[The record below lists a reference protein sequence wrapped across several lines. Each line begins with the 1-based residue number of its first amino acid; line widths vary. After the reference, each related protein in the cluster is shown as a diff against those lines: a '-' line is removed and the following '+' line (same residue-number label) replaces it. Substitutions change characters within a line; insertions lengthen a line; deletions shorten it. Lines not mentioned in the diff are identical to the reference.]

1 MFDWPLWQ
9 HELIALQWCVVIG
22 AALIAAI
29 TDVQSGRISNRLTG
43 PLWIGGL
50 IWATWVG
57 GPLGLAES
65 AAACV
70 VLALPCVLLV
80 GFAGGGAGDAKLM
93 GAIGAWTGRAGG
105 LIALASVALAG
116 GALALVFALT
126 QRRARVMF
134 ANMTAMTTNLMV
146 TIASPRKDREERPL
160 AIVSMDE
167 MQTMPYGVAILTG
180 VVVASLVV
188 FSCV

>member
-9 HELIALQWCVVIG
+9 HDLIALQWCVVIG

-70 VLALPCVLLV
+70 VLALPFVLLFV
-80 GFAGGGAGDAKLM
+80 FAGGGAGDAKLM
-93 GAIGAWTGRAGG
+93 GAIGAWTGMAGG

-160 AIVSMDE
+160 AIVSTDE

-180 VVVASLVV
+180 VVVASMVV

>member
-70 VLALPCVLLV
+70 VLALPFVLLFV
-80 GFAGGGAGDAKLM
+80 FAGGGAGDAKLM
-93 GAIGAWTGRAGG
+93 GAIGAWTGMAGG